1 MTSKNPT
8 IQDKW
13 VQGPRGRL
21 FVRTWTPHD
30 ARALAP
36 LILLHDSL
44 GSVELWRGFPD
55 VLCEATGREIVAFDR
70 LGFGQ
75 SDPHPGTLAPD
86 FVAAEAAGDFA
97 TIREQLGIERFAL
110 LGHSVGGGMAVHCAI
125 RHGAACVG
133 LITEAAQAFIEDRT
147 VQGIAAAKELFRD
160 PKEFDRLEKYHG
172 EKTRWVLDAWID
184 TWLQPAFANWSLHA
198 VLPQVACPALVI
210 HGVDDEYGST
220 AQAMAIA
227 EGIGPHA
234 RLAILPQTRHV
245 PHREHSAQVAGLVR
259 DFMAGLP

>member
-21 FVRTWTPHD
+21 FVRSWTPHS
-30 ARALAP
+30 ACGLAP

-44 GSVELWRGFPD
+44 GSVELWRGFPAA
-55 VLCEATGREIVAFDR
+55 LCEATGRAVVAYDR

-75 SDPHPGTLAPD
+75 SDPHPGALAPD
-86 FVAAEAAGDFA
+86 FVSAEAGGDFA
-97 TIREQLGIERFAL
+97 AVREQLGIERFAL

-133 LITEAAQAFIEDRT
+133 LVTEAAQAFIEDRT
-147 VQGIAAAKELFRD
+147 VRGIAAAKELFRD
-160 PKEFDRLEKYHG
+160 PKEFNRLKKYHG
-172 EKTRWVLDAWID
+172 EKTRWVLDAWIG
-184 TWLQPAFANWSLHA
+184 TWLQPVFANWSLRT

-210 HGVDDEYGST
+210 HGADDEYGST
-220 AQAMAIA
+220 TQATTIA
-227 EGIGPHA
+227 GGIGPHA
-234 RLAILPQTRHV
+234 RLAILAATRHV
-245 PHREHSAQVAGLVR
+245 PHREHPARVAGLVR
-259 DFMAGLP
+259 DFLAGLP

>member
-1 MTSKNPT
+1 MTSEQPA

-13 VQGPRGRL
+13 VQGRHGRL
-21 FVRTWTPHD
+21 FVRSWTPHN
-30 ARALAP
+30 ANALAP

-44 GSVELWRGFPD
+44 GSVELWRGFPAA
-55 VLCEATGREIVAFDR
+55 LCEATGRAVVAYDR

-75 SDPHPGTLAPD
+75 SDPHPDALVPD
-86 FVAAEAAGDFA
+86 FVAAEASGDFA
-97 TIREQLGIERFAL
+97 AVREQLGIKRFAL

-133 LITEAAQAFIEDRT
+133 LLTEAAQAFIEDRT

-160 PKEFDRLEKYHG
+160 PKEFDRLKKYHG

-184 TWLQPAFANWSLHA
+184 TWLQPAFANWSLRA
-198 VLPQVACPALVI
+198 VLPQVACPTLVI
-210 HGVDDEYGST
+210 HGADDEYGSI
-220 AQAMAIA
+220 AHPMAIA

-234 RLAILPQTRHV
+234 RLAILTATRHV
-245 PHREHSAQVAGLVR
+245 PHREHPSQVAGLVR
-259 DFMAGLP
+259 DFLAGLA